1 MKRKTKTR
9 ILFYFVLVIIPVLFF
24 ILLESTLRIFDYGTD
39 YSTFVEIKEISPGQ
53 YFLNPDLTKKYFTG
67 TTAIPSVIPDPFDK
81 NKSQNTIRIFV
92 FGGST
97 TAGYPYSANASFPRQ
112 IKRKLELMYPDYKI
126 EVINLGV
133 SAVNTYFIY
142 DILPDVLEHQP
153 DLLIFYTGHNEYYGA
168 LGPASSEFVT
178 SSPAVV
184 RTILFLRELKT
195 YQLVADIIN
204 SLSGMFSKEPV
215 KTRGTL
221 MREMIKEQEIPLNS
235 EIFNNGFN
243 QFKENMEDIISLC
256 RKDSVPVIVGELIS
270 NLKQKP
276 LGNSNRESLEIFK
289 SAISLLEKAKLTEA
303 IQKFEEA
310 KDADPLRFRAP
321 ENFNKFLF
329 DLKSEYDFELVEIK
343 KEFNKISKDGIA
355 GYDLFI
361 DHLHPNLSAYGVMAD
376 LFYGSVQKILETRFD
391 NSTKISVEAIDN
403 YLKENFPFTRY
414 DSTLAAIKIKILL
427 NDFPFSNNNT
437 YDPRDF
443 ELENYADT
451 LALQT
456 ITTGLG
462 WAAAHV
468 KLFDHYF
475 SAYRFQKA
483 AEELFALMEDR
494 PFYKSALKYAVPKLI
509 SAGLSREAKHILVR
523 NYNRYP
529 EGFTAKQLG
538 IINLNEGKIKL
549 ANKLLEEAAGY
560 LTNDAEIY
568 FNLSRSYYAL
578 KEIEKAIVSMEK
590 CLSINPEFHDAQKI
604 YDRLKQLRN

>member
-1 MKRKTKTR
+1 M
-9 ILFYFVLVIIPVLFF
+9 IPFLI
-24 ILLESTLRIFDYGTD
+24 ILLLEVALRLFNYGND
-39 YSTFVEIKEISPGQ
+39 YSTFVEIEEISPGQ

-67 TTAIPSVIPDPFDK
+67 TAAIPSVIPDPFDK

-97 TAGYPYSANASFPRQ
+97 TAGYPYSANVSFPRQ
-112 IKRKLELMYPDYKI
+112 IKRKLELMYPNYKI

-142 DILPDVLEHQP
+142 DILPDVLEHEP

-168 LGPASSEFVT
+168 LGPASSEFI
-178 SSPAVV
+178 SSNTGFV

-195 YQLVADIIN
+195 YQLVSDFVNTLIGIFN
-204 SLSGMFSKEPV
+204 DKTV
-215 KTRGTL
+215 KPHGTL
-221 MREMIKEQEIPLNS
+221 MKEMIKEQEIPLNS
-235 EIFNNGFN
+235 EMFNNGFN
-243 QFKENMEDIISLC
+243 QFKENMKDIFSLC
-256 RKDSVPVIVGELIS
+256 RKNGVPVIVGELIS

-276 LGNSNRESLEIFK
+276 LGNSNRESLDIFETAK
-289 SAISLLEKAKLTEA
+289 SLLEKGKLSEA

-321 ENFNKFLF
+321 EDFNKFLV
-329 DLKSEYDFELVEIK
+329 DSKSEYDFELVEIK
-343 KEFNKISKDGIA
+343 KEFNKQSKDGIA

-361 DHLHPNLSAYGVMAD
+361 DHLHPNLNAYGLMAD
-376 LFYGSVQKILETRFD
+376 LFYASVEKVLDARFD
-391 NSTKISVEAIDN
+391 KPQKISVQSVEK
-403 YLKENFPFTRY
+403 YLEENFPFTRY
-414 DSTLAAIKIKILL
+414 DSTLSEIKIKILL
-427 NDFPFSNNNT
+427 NDFPFSINSS
-437 YDPRDF
+437 YDPRNF
-443 ELENYADT
+443 EVENYADT

-456 ITTGLG
+456 VTAGLG
-462 WAAAHV
+462 WASAHL

-475 SAYRFQKA
+475 SAHQFQKA
-483 AEELFALMEDR
+483 ADELFTLMEDR

-509 SAGLSREAKHILVR
+509 SAGLTREAKHILVR

-529 EGFTAKQLG
+529 DGFTSKQLG

-549 ANKLLEEAAGY
+549 ANKLLEEATGY
-560 LTNDAEIY
+560 LSNDAEIY

-578 KEIEKAIVSMEK
+578 KEIEKAIVSLEK